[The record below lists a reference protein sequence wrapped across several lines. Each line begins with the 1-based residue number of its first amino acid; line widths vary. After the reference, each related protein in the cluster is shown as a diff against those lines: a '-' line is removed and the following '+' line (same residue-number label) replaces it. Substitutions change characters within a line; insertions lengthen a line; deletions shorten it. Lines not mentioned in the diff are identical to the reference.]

1 MRVSS
6 YTEMGTRAG
15 ESRQSISEP
24 PGELPRRNGHRDPL
38 IAELAQLLSAK
49 RVAEAAAH
57 AERLGQ
63 VMEHAGLSAARLW
76 LGRHARQDQ
85 RRDEWRRLRDDTART
100 NKVVSSYESRRRKLG
115 KKRAAERAVRN
126 WDLPLT
132 SKDKKAPPPLPPPR
146 PDLWE
151 NEVGDALIGALEA
164 GLARPLTSSRTVAAK
179 AEIEVLTAA
188 FSMVHSIA
196 PEAPALRRGKGVREP
211 GSTSWFKYRIA
222 TLKRRV
228 APTQ

>member
-6 YTEMGTRAG
+6 HTKKGTRAG
-15 ESRQSISEP
+15 ESWQSISEP

-38 IAELAQLLSAK
+38 IAKLAQLLSAE
-49 RVAEAAAH
+49 RGSGAAAS

-63 VMEHAGLSAARLW
+63 VMEHAGRSAARLW

-85 RRDEWRRLRDDTART
+85 RRDEWRRLREDTART
-100 NKVVSSYESRRRKLG
+100 NQVVSSYKSSRRKLG
-115 KKRAAERAVRN
+115 KKRATERAVRN

-132 SKDKKAPPPLPPPR
+132 SKDKKAAPSLPPPR

-164 GLARPLTSSRTVAAK
+164 GLARSLTSSRTVAAW
-179 AEIEVLTAA
+179 AEIAVLTTA
-188 FSMVHSIA
+188 FSVVHSIA

-211 GSTSWFKYRIA
+211 GSASWFSYRIA
-222 TLKRRV
+222 TLKRRG
-228 APTQ
+228 APKQ